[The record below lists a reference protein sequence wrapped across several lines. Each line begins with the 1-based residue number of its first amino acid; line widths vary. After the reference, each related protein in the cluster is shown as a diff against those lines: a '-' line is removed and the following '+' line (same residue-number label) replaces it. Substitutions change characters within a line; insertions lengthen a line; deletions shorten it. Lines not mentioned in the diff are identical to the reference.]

1 MQQAIVSGLT
11 QGAAYA
17 LVAVGLALVYS
28 VSRTINLAHGAFV
41 VLGIM
46 LVQALVGPV
55 GLVGAIVVALV
66 LGAAAAAGMEV
77 LAVRRVADAPPL
89 SGLLLTL
96 GLAFA
101 FQGLLRV
108 VFGPD
113 EFSSEPFTAS
123 RSVDVLGATIPAQA
137 FWLIGV
143 AVVVSIGL
151 ELIVAR
157 TFIGRT
163 LVACAQ
169 DPAGARLCGI
179 PVARVRAGTYALA
192 GALGVLAG
200 VLLGPLTFVT
210 YESAISFALLGLIAA
225 ALGGLGSLRGAVLGG
240 VFLGLA
246 ESLAVTY
253 VSSQMKTPITFAVL
267 LVLLTL
273 RPRGFVR
280 GVTA

>member
-1 MQQAIVSGLT
+1 MEQAIVSGLT

-46 LVQALVGPV
+46 LVQVLAGPL
-55 GLVGAIVVALV
+55 GLVGAIVVALA
-66 LGAAAAAGMEV
+66 LGGAAAVGMEV

-113 EFSSEPFTAS
+113 EFSSEPFTSS
-123 RSVDVLGATIPAQA
+123 RSADILGATIPAQA

-143 AVVVSIGL
+143 AAAVSIAL

-169 DPAGARLCGI
+169 DPGGARLCGI

-267 LVLLTL
+267 LALLTL